1 MKDFYR
7 AQMEKAL
14 YHNKVVYAYW
24 VGRIWEKPAQQA
36 YNDAKAGATCTQ
48 GNDLLDY
55 LLAAL

>member
-1 MKDFYR
+1 MKEFYR

-14 YHNKVVYAYW
+14 YHNKVIYAYW

-36 YNDAKAGATCTQ
+36 YNDAKAGAVCTS